1 MSSTTHL
8 APAYAT
14 PPTTHWRLGSVYFLM
29 LLATVGAFFAI
40 RYFGEGVSTVA
51 GTSGLASAPAAGT
64 SPAIA
69 HRSDALLHILL
80 ALVAMIAAGRL
91 LGVCFRYI
99 GQPPVIGEVIAG
111 ILLGPSLLGRIA
123 PDFAAYLLPESVA
136 PSLGMIAQLGVIL
149 YMFVV
154 GLELDSSV
162 LHSRGHSTIAISH
175 ASIVTPFILGSAL
188 ALFLYP
194 RFAEPHVSFTVFALF
209 LGAAMSVTAFPVLAR
224 ILTDR
229 GISRTPLGV
238 VALACA
244 ATDDVTAWC
253 MLAFVVGVAQSQVSM
268 SLLVLLWTCLFISV
282 MLLIVKPLLQRW
294 VRSLGDRPMST
305 GIMATVLAAVLG
317 SALTTEAIGIHAI
330 FGGFALGAIFP
341 HDCRL
346 ARDLRNKL
354 EDTVT
359 VLLLPAFFA
368 FTGMRTQIGLVS
380 GLENWAWCGVI
391 IAIAT
396 LGKFGGTLLAARLTG
411 LGWSESSKLGILMN
425 TRGLMELIVL
435 NIGLDLKIIS
445 PTVFA
450 MLVIMAVVTT
460 VATTPILQLLDR
472 DSHKTGG

>member
-1 MSSTTHL
+1 
-8 APAYAT
+8 
-14 PPTTHWRLGSVYFLM
+14 M
-29 LLATVGAFFAI
+29 LVGTVGAFFLI
-40 RYFGEGVSTVA
+40 RQLGEGLPAVS
-51 GTSGLASAPAAGT
+51 GMEIGSSAAAPV
-64 SPAIA
+64 SVA
-69 HRSDALLHILL
+69 HRNDALLHILL

-91 LGVCFRYI
+91 LGVCFRYV

-123 PDFAAYLLPESVA
+123 PEFAAYLLPASVA
-136 PSLGMIAQLGVIL
+136 PSLGIIAQLGVIL

-154 GLELDSSV
+154 GLELDSSA

-175 ASIVTPFILGSAL
+175 ASIVTPFILGSGL

-194 RFAEPHVSFTVFALF
+194 RFAEQHVSFTVFALF

-229 GISRTPLGV
+229 GTSRTPLGI
-238 VALACA
+238 VALTCA

-253 MLAFVVGVAQSQVSM
+253 LLAFVVGVAQSQVSM
-268 SLLVLLWTCLFISV
+268 SLMVLLWTFLFVSA
-282 MLLIVKPLLQRW
+282 MLLIAKPLLQRW
-294 VRSLGDRPMST
+294 VRSLKDQPMSP
-305 GIMATVLAAVLG
+305 GVMAIVFFALLG
-317 SALTTEAIGIHAI
+317 SALITEGIGIHAI
-330 FGGFALGAIFP
+330 FGGFVLGAIFP
-341 HDCRL
+341 HDSRL
-346 ARDLRNKL
+346 ARDLKLKL

-380 GLENWAWCGVI
+380 GIETWVWCGLI
-391 IAIAT
+391 IAVAT
-396 LGKFGGTLLAARLTG
+396 VGKFGGTLLAARLTG
-411 LGWSESSKLGILMN
+411 LGWREASSLGILMN

-450 MLVIMAVVTT
+450 MMVIMAVVTT
-460 VATTPILQLLDR
+460 IATTPVLQLIDR
-472 DSHKTGG
+472 RQPVPSL